1 MGIFAIVLGLFLLFA
16 IAFNGG
22 LGAVFYSLAA
32 TTSAVCLISVG
43 ITAIKNKENKTA
55 PFYLSIVAFISY
67 LAVIFQLFTFT
78 GGVEWLALFFNT
90 FILFYIGLLI
100 NYYKPNKAIKKDV

>member
-16 IAFNGG
+16 ISFVGG

-32 TTSAVCLISVG
+32 TTSAICLIFVG
-43 ITAIKNKENKTA
+43 ITSIKNKENKTA
-55 PFYLSIVAFISY
+55 PYRLSIVAFVSY

-78 GGVEWLALFFNT
+78 GGVDWLALFFNT
-90 FILFYIGLLI
+90 FILFYIGLLV
-100 NYYKPNKAIKKDV
+100 NYHKPNKAIKKDV